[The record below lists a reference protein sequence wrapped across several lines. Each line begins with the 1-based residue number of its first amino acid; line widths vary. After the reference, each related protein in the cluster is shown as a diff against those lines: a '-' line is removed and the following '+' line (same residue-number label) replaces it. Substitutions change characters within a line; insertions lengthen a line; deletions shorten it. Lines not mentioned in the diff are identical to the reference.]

1 MELANRVGFAEQR
14 SHAGNRRRTAFRP
27 SSKTWR
33 AISSYSDANSTI
45 GRKQSRTQRR
55 RAGRR
60 TTERTNA
67 GSGNGIQA
75 ARHGAQ
81 AVEACAQPLLAW
93 RRDHDSATKLINAL
107 RTRGVERSTIENALE
122 SSNDTEDVTPVISK
136 PDWGLVQMP
145 WGKHKGSLLM
155 DIPPSYLRWAVR
167 TWEPDTP
174 GREELL
180 DAIKNFLNQANA

>member
-1 MELANRVGFAEQR
+1 
-14 SHAGNRRRTAFRP
+14 
-27 SSKTWR
+27 
-33 AISSYSDANSTI
+33 
-45 GRKQSRTQRR
+45 
-55 RAGRR
+55 
-60 TTERTNA
+60 
-67 GSGNGIQA
+67 
-75 ARHGAQ
+75 
-81 AVEACAQPLLAW
+81 
-93 RRDHDSATKLINAL
+93 
-107 RTRGVERSTIENALE
+107 VERSTIENALE

-145 WGKHKGSLLM
+145 WGKHKESLLM

>member
-1 MELANRVGFAEQR
+1 MPVAAMVFRLQDMERKLLRLAL
-14 SHAGNRRRTAFRP
+14 SP
-27 SSKTWR
+27 S
-33 AISSYSDANSTI
+33 AHGGEI
-45 GRKQSRTQRR
+45 
-55 RAGRR
+55 
-60 TTERTNA
+60 TT
-67 GSGNGIQA
+67 
-75 ARHGAQ
+75 
-81 AVEACAQPLLAW
+81 
-93 RRDHDSATKLINAL
+93 SATKLINAL

-122 SSNDTEDVTPVISK
+122 SSSDTEDVTPVISK

>member
-1 MELANRVGFAEQR
+1 MRWRVVM
-14 SHAGNRRRTAFRP
+14 T
-27 SSKTWR
+27 
-33 AISSYSDANSTI
+33 
-45 GRKQSRTQRR
+45 RKMS
-55 RAGRR
+55 
-60 TTERTNA
+60 
-67 GSGNGIQA
+67 
-75 ARHGAQ
+75 
-81 AVEACAQPLLAW
+81 P
-93 RRDHDSATKLINAL
+93 
-107 RTRGVERSTIENALE
+107 
-122 SSNDTEDVTPVISK
+122 PVISK